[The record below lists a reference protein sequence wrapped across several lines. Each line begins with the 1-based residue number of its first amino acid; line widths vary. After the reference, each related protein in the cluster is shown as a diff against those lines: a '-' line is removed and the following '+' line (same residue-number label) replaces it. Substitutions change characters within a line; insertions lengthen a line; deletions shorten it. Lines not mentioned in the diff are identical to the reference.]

1 MKRILI
7 IDDHHEVGVGTKELV
22 SQLEEV
28 EVTFLP
34 NSANVLESVADQAY
48 DLILID
54 LHMPDPNG
62 LVLTKK
68 IKKQTEHPK
77 IVIYTGFDVETHF
90 NVAIEAGADGIVSK
104 SDTSEHLLQVISAA
118 FRGQTIIPTKLLRKI
133 RITETAPKSRSD
145 KQLFLSEREKVIL
158 LEIAKGKTN
167 FDIANALFL
176 SQRSVERELSEIY
189 GKLKVSS
196 RKEAVKK
203 AKREKLIPEVFMK

>member
-68 IKKQTEHPK
+68 IKKNKQS
-77 IVIYTGFDVETHF
+77 I
-90 NVAIEAGADGIVSK
+90 
-104 SDTSEHLLQVISAA
+104 
-118 FRGQTIIPTKLLRKI
+118 
-133 RITETAPKSRSD
+133 PKSSFIRDS
-145 KQLFLSEREKVIL
+145 
-158 LEIAKGKTN
+158 T
-167 FDIANALFL
+167 
-176 SQRSVERELSEIY
+176 
-189 GKLKVSS
+189 
-196 RKEAVKK
+196 
-203 AKREKLIPEVFMK
+203 